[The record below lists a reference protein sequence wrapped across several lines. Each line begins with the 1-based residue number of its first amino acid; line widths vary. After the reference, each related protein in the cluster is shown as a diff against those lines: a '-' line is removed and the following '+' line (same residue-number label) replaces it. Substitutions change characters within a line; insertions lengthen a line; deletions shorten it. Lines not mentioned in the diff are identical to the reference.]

1 MNGHNSSKRNFLRY
15 AIGAAVASYTLPGFL
30 RSGMALA
37 ETGRPHIL
45 GAPSPMAIQVAAV
58 PKFTNILPNPLAPG
72 FLATATSPGVYD
84 LRIQQVQQN
93 LGLGGP
99 LTTVWGYRD
108 NAMAQA
114 RFPGPTFDV
123 TQGTPIQVNFYND
136 LVDGAGALLP
146 NPMPVDTTLDWVNPP
161 SAGAT
166 MPVPVA
172 THLHGGDTRSL
183 SDGLPDQWE
192 TAAATAPV
200 QYYQKSTTF
209 QMPYLYDNA
218 QESGHLWY
226 HDHALGITRTNV
238 YMGLA
243 GLYFLRDANE
253 NALRTATARTGAVL
267 PSYPY
272 EMPLVIQDRMFN
284 ADGSLFYPDT
294 PMAGTSAVAPS
305 HLPEFFGD
313 VVLVNTQA
321 WPVMAVEPRKYRF
334 RLLNGSDSR
343 FYDLKLV
350 TTANRAGPAITV
362 IGNELGFLDRPA
374 VPSAN
379 WVGGPRSVLSI
390 APGERYDII
399 VDFTGVRNGTR
410 FLLVNSAAAP
420 YPAGLPITP
429 GTADQIMAF
438 DVTLPLNA
446 AVRNATVT
454 NNTNLRPTAPLGAVT
469 TRGKTIAATRKILL
483 WEGMDSLG
491 RLQTM
496 LGNATPIA
504 ATAVPG
510 AADGTM
516 TYKDPVTETPKV
528 GTWEIWEF
536 YNCTVDAHPIHMHL
550 VDFRILNRQAF
561 TFTSTTK
568 AMSDG
573 STGGALTGV
582 TLARATR
589 APGAWEAGRKDT
601 VQAFPGEVTR
611 VLVNFKRAGDYVYH
625 CHILSHEDH
634 EMMRPYKVV

>member
-1 MNGHNSSKRNFLRY
+1 LDRASSLDIKTL
-15 AIGAAVASYTLPGFL
+15 IGGL
-30 RSGMALA
+30 
-37 ETGRPHIL
+37 
-45 GAPSPMAIQVAAV
+45 VAADQA
-58 PKFTNILPNPLAPG
+58 L
-72 FLATATSPGVYD
+72 
-84 LRIQQVQQN
+84 VQ
-93 LGLGGP
+93 
-99 LTTVWGYRD
+99 R
-108 NAMAQA
+108 A
-114 RFPGPTFDV
+114 
-123 TQGTPIQVNFYND
+123 
-136 LVDGAGALLP
+136 
-146 NPMPVDTTLDWVNPP
+146 LDWVSPP
-161 SAGAT
+161 AAGAT
-166 MPVPVA
+166 VPVPVA

-183 SDGLPDQWE
+183 SDGHPDAWE
-192 TAAATAPV
+192 TAVATTPAA
-200 QYYQKSTTF
+200 YYQSSATF
-209 QMPYLYDNA
+209 VMPYLYDNA

-253 NALRTATARTGAVL
+253 NALRAGTRPVL

-272 EMPLVIQDRMFN
+272 EVPLVIQDRLFDT
-284 ADGSLFYPDT
+284 DGSLFYPDT

-313 VVLVNTQA
+313 VVLVNAQA
-321 WPVMAVEPRKYRF
+321 WPVLAVEPRKYRF

-379 WVGGPRSVLSI
+379 WVGGPRNVLSI

-399 VDFTGVRNGTR
+399 VDFTGIRAGTR
-410 FLLVNSAAAP
+410 LLLVNSAAAP
-420 YPAGLPITP
+420 YPAGAPITP
-429 GTADQIMAF
+429 GTADQVMAF
-438 DVTLPLNA
+438 DVSLPLNA
-446 AVRNATVT
+446 AIRNASVA
-454 NNTNLRPTAPLGAVT
+454 NSTNLRGAAALGAVT

-483 WEGMDSLG
+483 WEGVDALG

-496 LGNATPIA
+496 LGDATPIA
-504 ATAVPG
+504 PTATPG
-510 AADGTM
+510 ATNGTM

-561 TFTSTTK
+561 TFTSVPK

-573 STGGALTGV
+573 SEGGALTGV
-582 TLARATR
+582 KLARATR

-634 EMMRPYKVV
+634 EMMRPYRVI